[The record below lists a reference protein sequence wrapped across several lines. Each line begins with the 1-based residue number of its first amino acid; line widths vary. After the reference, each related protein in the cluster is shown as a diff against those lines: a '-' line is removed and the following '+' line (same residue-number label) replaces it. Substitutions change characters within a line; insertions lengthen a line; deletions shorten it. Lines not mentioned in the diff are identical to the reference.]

1 LPVNDPT
8 KLTTHTISGEIT
20 TIAAAVQ
27 VYLRANLAT
36 GDNLY
41 NVVYLRNAQ
50 NPNRVTAY
58 ILFEDQ

>member
-1 LPVNDPT
+1 MPVINPA
-8 KLTTHTISGEIT
+8 KLTTHTLSGEVT
-20 TIAAAVQ
+20 TIAATVQ
-27 VYLRANLAT
+27 TWLRANLAAN
-36 GDNLY
+36 DELY

>member
-1 LPVNDPT
+1 MAVTNPA
-8 KLTTHTISGEIT
+8 KLTTVTVSGEIT

-27 VYLRANLAT
+27 ASLRATLAA
-36 GDNLY
+36 GDTLY
-41 NVVYLRNAQ
+41 SVEYVRNAQ